1 MSEMQIGVEL
11 RHAAATGSPPLAVAL
26 KHITNYPGSLN
37 TPFPMSG
44 SQTAPA
50 PPDPRPSA
58 DPFIPPNQVF
68 KPRQKKHYEPGSV
81 DDPATWADI
90 NAYEIAST
98 GVR

>member
-1 MSEMQIGVEL
+1 MSEMQIGVGL
-11 RHAAATGSPPLAVAL
+11 RHAAATGSPPLAVAPG
-26 KHITNYPGSLN
+26 HINCPDSLN
-37 TPFPMSG
+37 ATFPMSG

-50 PPDPRPSA
+50 PVDPRPSA